1 MADHQFEKKISQQ
14 MADFKLKPSADV
26 WQRVES
32 QIQEDRRRR
41 RWFFILP
48 IAALLLGF
56 LLYAVWP
63 LHTNTKTQAVATL
76 NNTAVEKNK
85 PYQTDSS
92 LTITPSST
100 QTTAQKTEQATTIKK
115 QAVQQSTED
124 RSEIVTTKEAEA
136 LPLEKNPVQQQ
147 QPSKSTATK
156 QSVAV
161 TKSEKEKTKPA
172 STTTKVTDPVV
183 EETKPVVLSVN
194 PTKEIAT
201 VTTRQSAD
209 SVVAVTTTEIAVT
222 SNNTAVVTE
231 KDSTAG
237 AVDVAVADTAAA
249 THPVPQISIPRPK
262 LQWGFQVNA
271 GFSEIK
277 ESLFPGGMMK
287 AETVSYFGGGLNNQP
302 ATNISRI
309 TRYEYA
315 VKPSLQFGAGIVLRK
330 PFQKK
335 HAFVTGLQYQYSSYT
350 VMQLQ
355 KIDTFL
361 TANNFFSNLSTDER
375 RSGFQLHAI
384 SIPLEMEW
392 KLASFKKGTL
402 LFQTG
407 IQQNFT
413 IASVQTDALYSF
425 RYTATADRSS
435 VGPGSGLGS
444 GGTTGITKAT
454 VWQPMLHLS
463 PAYEWMSK
471 KFSSQVG
478 LYFNYGLRPAYK
490 TSETDYWL
498 QAGVRYR
505 VYFKR

>member
-48 IAALLLGF
+48 IAALLLGVM
-56 LLYAVWP
+56 LYAVWP
-63 LHTNTKTQAVATL
+63 LHTNTKTEAVATL

-115 QAVQQSTED
+115 QAVPQSKDD
-124 RSEIVTTKEAEA
+124 RSEIVATKEAEA
-136 LPLEKNPVQQQ
+136 VPLEKNPVQQQ
-147 QPSKSTATK
+147 QPLKSTATK

-161 TKSEKEKTKPA
+161 TKPENEKTKPA
-172 STTTKVTDPVV
+172 STTTKVTDPV
-183 EETKPVVLSVN
+183 EEEAKPVVLPVN
-194 PTKEIAT
+194 PTEVATVTTKPSGDSVVSITTKEIA
-201 VTTRQSAD
+201 VTN
-209 SVVAVTTTEIAVT
+209 
-222 SNNTAVVTE
+222 NNTAVVTE

-237 AVDVAVADTAAA
+237 SVDVAVADTAAA
-249 THPVPQISIPRPK
+249 TLPVPQISIPRPK

-361 TANNFFSNLSTDER
+361 TANNFFSNLSTNER
-375 RSGFQLHAI
+375 RSGFQLHTI
-384 SIPLEMEW
+384 TIPLEMEW
-392 KLASFKKGTL
+392 KLASFKKGIL

-407 IQQNFT
+407 LQQNFT

-435 VGPGSGLGS
+435 VGPSSGLGS

-471 KFSSQVG
+471 KFSSQVS